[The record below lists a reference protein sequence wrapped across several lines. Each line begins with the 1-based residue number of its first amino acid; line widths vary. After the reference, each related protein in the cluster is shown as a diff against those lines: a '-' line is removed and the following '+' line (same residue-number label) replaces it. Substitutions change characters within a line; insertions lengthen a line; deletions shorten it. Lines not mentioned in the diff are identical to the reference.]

1 MSEPRLTVA
10 LSNDFFKAFARLPEK
25 ARGKVATFISKFRA
39 NPRGTGLNYE
49 RIEGGKDPFIRSLRV
64 DQDIRCIVRA
74 PDEGNTYV
82 LLWIDKH
89 DDAYQWARRRT
100 CHVNRVSGALQVVD
114 VEAAEMAV
122 GAETA
127 GGDAFAAAASAD
139 LASNASASKNGPAP
153 TPAPQAAEAQAPA
166 RSAPSVFIH
175 CSDDQ
180 LMQLGVPE
188 ALLPAVRAV
197 TSEESLARLIEWVPQ
212 DCVDGLILLAD
223 GKPIEAVVEE
233 LERQRPAEI
242 DPSDVAAA
250 LETPESQA
258 QFLVITDDDVLEAML
273 SAPLECW
280 RVFLHPSQR
289 RLVERTWSGPV
300 RVLGGAGTGKT
311 VVAMHRA
318 RWLAQQLIKSGAP
331 GRVLFTTFTRNL
343 ATDIRANLTKICSPE
358 QLQRIE
364 VIPLDGWVMNFLK
377 SQGLQVRVFNDE
389 ARKSCWSLAMDVAD
403 TSLGL
408 AERFYQEEW
417 QEVVLAQGC
426 RSRDDYLVA
435 RRVGRGTRLSREQ
448 RSRIWP
454 VFDAVRAEFRQR
466 GLWEPEEA
474 KQIAAD
480 LLNQPERAPLYA
492 AVVVDEAQDLDLASF
507 SLLRALVGEARAND
521 LFIVGDPHQRIY
533 GKPVVLSRCGID
545 IRGRSKK
552 LRINYRTTEETRAW
566 ATAVLHGVDFDDL
579 DGGSESASDY
589 RSLLHGDAPLVQG
602 FEDPADEQRF
612 LVTTLRQLRDEQQ
625 SLASTCVT
633 ARTNKA
639 VEKLNG
645 LLKAEGFA
653 TRVINA
659 DESDDPSDPALRLA
673 TMHRVKGLEFDQV
686 FLPELD
692 ASQMPLQVELNKRP
706 DQLSKDLFEQ
716 QERSLLHVAA
726 TRAKKRVVV
735 SFSGKPSPFL
745 CRG

>member
-10 LSNDFFKAFARLPEK
+10 LSNDFFKAFGRLPEK

-39 NPRGTGLNYE
+39 NPRSPGLNYE
-49 RIEGGKDPFIRSLRV
+49 RIEGGKDPMIRSIRV

-74 PDEGNTYV
+74 PDEGDTYV

-114 VEAAEMAV
+114 VEAAELAV
-122 GAETA
+122 G
-127 GGDAFAAAASAD
+127 DAIAAAVSEA
-139 LASNASASKNGPAP
+139 LASNTPAIQPAP
-153 TPAPQAAEAQAPA
+153 EPAPAAQTQPA
-166 RSAPSVFIH
+166 SLFAG

-180 LMQLGVPE
+180 LMVLGVPE

-197 TSEESLARLIEWVPQ
+197 TSEEALSRLIEWVPQ

-223 GKPIEAVVEE
+223 GKPIEVVIEE
-233 LERQRPAEI
+233 LERQRPAAI
-242 DPSDVAAA
+242 DPTDVAAA
-250 LETPESQA
+250 LETPESKA
-258 QFLVITDDDVLEAML
+258 EFLVITDDDVLEAML
-273 SAPLECW
+273 SAPLERW

-289 RLVERTWSGPV
+289 RLVERNWSGAV

-318 RWLAQQLIKSGAP
+318 RWLANELIKTSSP

-343 ATDIRANLTKICSPE
+343 ATDIRASLTKICSPE
-358 QLQRIE
+358 ELQRIE
-364 VIPLDGWVMNFLK
+364 VIHLDGWVMKFLK
-377 SQGLQVRVFNDE
+377 AQGLQVRVFNDE
-389 ARKSCWSLAMDVAD
+389 ARESCWSLAMDVAD

-408 AERFYQEEW
+408 DERFYREEW
-417 QEVVLAQGC
+417 KDVVLAQGC
-426 RSRDDYLVA
+426 RSRDEYLMA
-435 RRVGRGTRLSREQ
+435 RRVGRGTRLSRPQ
-448 RSRIWP
+448 RAQIWP

-480 LLNQPERAPLYA
+480 LIQKADGPPLYA
-492 AVVVDEAQDLDLASF
+492 AVVVDEAQDLDVASF
-507 SLLRALVGEARAND
+507 SLLRALVGKPRAND

-545 IRGRSKK
+545 IRGRARK

-566 ATAVLHGVDFDDL
+566 ATAVLHGLDFDDL
-579 DGGSESASDY
+579 DGGSDPASDY
-589 RSLLHGDAPLVQG
+589 RSLLHGDHPLVQG
-602 FEDPADEQRF
+602 FEDPAEEQRF
-612 LVTTLRQLRDEQQ
+612 LVSTLRQLRDEQQ
-625 SLASTCVT
+625 SLASTCVA

-639 VEKLNG
+639 VEKLEA
-645 LLKAEGFA
+645 LLKGEGFA

-659 DESDDPSDPALRLA
+659 EESDDPSDPALRLA

-686 FLPELD
+686 FLPGLD
-692 ASQMPLQVELNKRP
+692 ASQMPLQVEVNKRP
-706 DQLSKDLFEQ
+706 DALSRDLFEQ

-735 SFSGKPSPFL
+735 SYSGKASPFIG
-745 CRG
+745 RS

>member
-1 MSEPRLTVA
+1 MSESRLTVA
-10 LSNDFFKAFARLPEK
+10 LSNDFFKAFGRLPEK
-25 ARGKVATFISKFRA
+25 SRGKVATFISKFRA
-39 NPRGTGLNYE
+39 NPRSPGLNYE
-49 RIEGGKDPFIRSLRV
+49 RIEGGKDPFIRSIRV

-74 PDEGNTYV
+74 PDEGDTYV

-122 GAETA
+122 G
-127 GGDAFAAAASAD
+127 DAIAAAVSEA
-139 LASNASASKNGPAP
+139 LANQAP
-153 TPAPQAAEAQAPA
+153 VDQPAQAQA
-166 RSAPSVFIH
+166 QAGSLFAH

-180 LMQLGVPE
+180 LMLLGVPD

-197 TSEESLARLIEWVPQ
+197 CSEEALTRLIEWVPQ

-223 GKPIEAVVEE
+223 GKPIEVVIEE
-233 LERQRPAEI
+233 LERQRPAAI
-242 DPSDVAAA
+242 DPTDVAAA
-250 LETPESQA
+250 LETPESKA
-258 QFLVITDDDVLEAML
+258 EFLVITDDDVLEAML
-273 SAPLECW
+273 SAPLERW

-289 RLVERTWSGPV
+289 RLVERQWSGAV

-318 RWLAQQLIKSGAP
+318 RWIAKKLIKTSSP

-358 QLQRIE
+358 ELQRIE
-364 VIPLDGWVMNFLK
+364 VIHLDGWVMQFLK
-377 SQGLQVRVFNDE
+377 GQGLQVRVFNDE
-389 ARKSCWSLAMDVAD
+389 ARDSCWSLAMDVAD
-403 TSLGL
+403 TAL
-408 AERFYQEEW
+408 ALDERFYREEW
-417 QEVVLAQGC
+417 KDVVLAQGC
-426 RSRDDYLVA
+426 RSRDEYLMA
-435 RRVGRGTRLSREQ
+435 RRVGRGTRLSRQQ
-448 RSRIWP
+448 RAQIWP

-480 LLNQPERAPLYA
+480 LIHKAAGSPLYA
-492 AVVVDEAQDLDLASF
+492 AVVVDEAQDLDVASF
-507 SLLRALVGEARAND
+507 SLLRALVGEPRAND

-545 IRGRSKK
+545 IRGRARK

-566 ATAVLHGVDFDDL
+566 ATAVLHGLDFDDL
-579 DGGSESASDY
+579 DGGSDPASDY
-589 RSLLHGDAPLVQG
+589 RSLLHGDDPLVQG
-602 FEDPADEQRF
+602 FEDPAEEQRF
-612 LVTTLRQLRDEQQ
+612 LVNTLRQLRDEQQ
-625 SLASTCVT
+625 SLASTCVA

-639 VEKLNG
+639 VEKLEA
-645 LLKAEGFA
+645 LLKSEGFA

-659 DESDDPSDPALRLA
+659 DESDDPSDPALRIA

-686 FLPELD
+686 VLPGLD
-692 ASQMPLQVELNKRP
+692 ATQMPLQVELNKRP
-706 DQLSKDLFEQ
+706 DALSRDLFEL

-735 SFSGKPSPFL
+735 SYSGKASPFI
-745 CRG
+745 GEI

>member
-10 LSNDFFKAFARLPEK
+10 LSNDFFKAFGRLPEK
-25 ARGKVATFISKFRA
+25 SRGKVATFISKFRA
-39 NPRGTGLNYE
+39 NPRSPGLNYE
-49 RIEGGKDPFIRSLRV
+49 RIEGGKDPFIRSIRV

-74 PDEGNTYV
+74 PDEGDTYV

-114 VEAAEMAV
+114 VEAAELAV
-122 GAETA
+122 G
-127 GGDAFAAAASAD
+127 DAIAAAVSEA
-139 LASNASASKNGPAP
+139 LANQPPVAQPAP
-153 TPAPQAAEAQAPA
+153 SPGQVGSLFA
-166 RSAPSVFIH
+166 H

-180 LMQLGVPE
+180 LMLLGVPE

-197 TSEESLARLIEWVPQ
+197 SSEEALSRLIEWVPQ

-223 GKPIEAVVEE
+223 GKPIEVVIDE
-233 LERQRPAEI
+233 LERQRPAAI

-250 LETPESQA
+250 LQTPESKA
-258 QFLVITDDDVLEAML
+258 EFLVITDDDVLEAML
-273 SAPLECW
+273 SAPLERW

-289 RLVERTWSGPV
+289 RLVERQWSGAV

-318 RWLAQQLIKSGAP
+318 RWIANELIKTSSP

-358 QLQRIE
+358 ELQRIE
-364 VIPLDGWVMNFLK
+364 VIHLDGWVMTFLK
-377 SQGLQVRVFNDE
+377 GQGLQVRVFNDE
-389 ARKSCWSLAMDVAD
+389 ARDSCWSLAMDVAD

-408 AERFYQEEW
+408 DERFYREEW
-417 QEVVLAQGC
+417 KDVVLAQGC
-426 RSRDDYLVA
+426 RSRDEYLMA
-435 RRVGRGTRLSREQ
+435 RRVGRGTRLSRPQ
-448 RSRIWP
+448 RAQIWP

-480 LLNQPERAPLYA
+480 LIHKAAGSPLYA
-492 AVVVDEAQDLDLASF
+492 AVVVDEAQDLDVASF
-507 SLLRALVGEARAND
+507 SLLRALVGEPRAND

-545 IRGRSKK
+545 IRGRARK

-566 ATAVLHGVDFDDL
+566 ATAVLHDLDFDDL
-579 DGGSESASDY
+579 DGGTDPASDY
-589 RSLLHGDAPLVQG
+589 RSLLHGDHPLVQG
-602 FEDPADEQRF
+602 FEDPGEEQRF
-612 LVTTLRQLRDEQQ
+612 LVSTLRQLRDEQQ
-625 SLASTCVT
+625 SLASTCVA

-639 VEKLNG
+639 VEKLEA
-645 LLKAEGFA
+645 LLKSEGFA
-653 TRVINA
+653 TRVINS

-686 FLPELD
+686 FLPGLD

-706 DQLSKDLFEQ
+706 DALSRELFEQ

-735 SFSGKPSPFL
+735 SYSGKASPFI
-745 CRG
+745 GQS

>member
-1 MSEPRLTVA
+1 MSESRLTVA
-10 LSNDFFKAFARLPEK
+10 LSNDFFKAFGRLPEK
-25 ARGKVATFISKFRA
+25 ARGKVATFISRFRS
-39 NPRGTGLNYE
+39 NPRSPGLNYE
-49 RIEGGKDPFIRSLRV
+49 RIEGGKDPFIRSIRV

-74 PDEGNTYV
+74 PDEGDTYV

-114 VEAAEMAV
+114 VEAAELAV
-122 GAETA
+122 G
-127 GGDAFAAAASAD
+127 DAIAAAVSEA
-139 LASNASASKNGPAP
+139 LASNKTTPKAASTPPPVASPAGPSLFA
-153 TPAPQAAEAQAPA
+153 
-166 RSAPSVFIH
+166 H
-175 CSDDQ
+175 CDDDR
-180 LMQLGVPE
+180 LMLLGVPE

-197 TSEESLARLIEWVPQ
+197 SSDEALSRLIEWVPQ
-212 DCVDGLILLAD
+212 DCVDGLILLAE
-223 GKPIEAVVEE
+223 GKPIEAVIEE
-233 LERQRPAEI
+233 LERQRPADI
-242 DPSDVAAA
+242 DPTDVAAA

-273 SAPLECW
+273 SAPLERW

-289 RLVERTWSGPV
+289 RLVERHWSGAV

-318 RWLAQQLIKSGAP
+318 RWLAQQLIASGAT

-358 QLQRIE
+358 QLQRLE
-364 VIPLDGWVMNFLK
+364 VIHLDGWVMNFLK

-389 ARKSCWSLAMDVAD
+389 ARDSCWSLAMEMAD
-403 TSLGL
+403 TALGYSD
-408 AERFYQEEW
+408 RFYREEW
-417 QEVVLAQGC
+417 KEVVLAQGC
-426 RSRDDYLVA
+426 RSRDDYLMA
-435 RRVGRGTRLSREQ
+435 RRVGRGTRLNREQ

-474 KQIAAD
+474 KQIATD
-480 LLNQPERAPLYA
+480 LLDRSEQPPLYA
-492 AVVVDEAQDLDLASF
+492 AVVVDEAQDLDGASF
-507 SLLRALVGEARAND
+507 LLLRALVGEPRAND

-545 IRGRSKK
+545 IRGRARK

-566 ATAVLHGVDFDDL
+566 ATAILQDLDFDDL
-579 DGGSESASDY
+579 DGGSDPASDY
-589 RSLLHGDAPLVQG
+589 RSLLHGDHPLVQG

-612 LVTTLRQLRDEQQ
+612 LVSTLRQLRDEQQ

-633 ARTNKA
+633 ARTKRA
-639 VEKLNG
+639 VEKLDG

-686 FLPELD
+686 FLPGLTADQLPLRRVLD
-692 ASQMPLQVELNKRP
+692 DCP
-706 DQLSKDLFEQ
+706 DQLSKEQFEQ

-735 SFSGKPSPFL
+735 SFSGQPSPFL
-745 CRG
+745 GRP

>member
-1 MSEPRLTVA
+1 MNEPRLTVA
-10 LSNDFFKAFARLPEK
+10 LSNDFFKAYGRLPEK
-25 ARGKVATFISKFRA
+25 ARSKVATFISKFRA
-39 NPRGTGLNYE
+39 NPRSPGLNYE

-74 PDEGNTYV
+74 PDGGDTYV

-114 VEAAEMAV
+114 VEAAEIAV
-122 GAETA
+122 G
-127 GGDAFAAAASAD
+127 DAIAAAVSEA
-139 LASNASASKNGPAP
+139 LATNTPATQVVGPAP
-153 TPAPQAAEAQAPA
+153 NPPPLAEAAQPPA
-166 RSAPSVFIH
+166 SPAASLFAH

-180 LMQLGVPE
+180 LMLLGVPE

-197 TSEESLARLIEWVPQ
+197 TTEETLARLIEWVPQ

-223 GKPIEAVVEE
+223 GKAIEAVIEE
-233 LERQRPAEI
+233 LERQRPVAI
-242 DPSDVAAA
+242 DPTDVAAA
-250 LETPESQA
+250 LDTPESKA
-258 QFLVITDDDVLEAML
+258 EFLVITDDDELEAML
-273 SAPLECW
+273 SAPLERW

-318 RWLAQQLIKSGAP
+318 RWLAQQLIASGAP

-343 ATDIRANLTKICSPE
+343 ATDIRANLTKICEPE

-364 VIPLDGWVMNFLK
+364 VIHLDGWVMNFLK

-389 ARKSCWSLAMDVAD
+389 ARESCWSMAMDVAD

-408 AERFYQEEW
+408 ANRFYQEEW

-435 RRVGRGTRLSREQ
+435 RRVGRGTRLNRDQ

-480 LLNQPERAPLYA
+480 LLTQPGRAPLYA

-507 SLLRALVGEARAND
+507 ALLRALVGEARAND

-579 DGGSESASDY
+579 DGGSDQTSDY

-602 FEDPADEQRF
+602 FADPAEEQRF

-639 VEKLNG
+639 VEKLEG
-645 LLKAEGFA
+645 WLKAEGFA

-686 FLPELD
+686 FLPGLD
-692 ASQMPLQVELNKRP
+692 ASQMPLQFELNNRP
-706 DQLSKDLFEQ
+706 DPLSKDLFEQ

-735 SFSGKPSPFL
+735 SFSGKASPFL
-745 CRG
+745 RPA

>member
-49 RIEGGKDPFIRSLRV
+49 HIEGGKDPYIRSLRV

-74 PDEGNTYV
+74 PDKGDTYV
-82 LLWIDKH
+82 ILWIDKH

-114 VEAAEMAV
+114 VEAAEIAV
-122 GAETA
+122 G
-127 GGDAFAAAASAD
+127 DAIAAAVSEA
-139 LASNASASKNGPAP
+139 LANNTPAAQVGPAP
-153 TPAPQAAEAQAPA
+153 TQPAQAAKAQA
-166 RSAPSVFIH
+166 SASAVASLFAH

-180 LMQLGVPE
+180 LMLLGVPE

-197 TSEESLARLIEWVPQ
+197 TTEETLSRLIEWVPQ

-223 GKPIEAVVEE
+223 GKAIEAVIEE
-233 LERQRPAEI
+233 LERQRPVAI
-242 DPSDVAAA
+242 DPTDVAAA
-250 LETPESQA
+250 LDTPESKA
-258 QFLVITDDDVLEAML
+258 EFLVITDDDVLEAML
-273 SAPLECW
+273 SAPLERW

-289 RLVERTWSGPV
+289 RLVERIWSGAV

-311 VVAMHRA
+311 VVAMHRT
-318 RWLAQQLIKSGAP
+318 RWLAQQLIESGAP

-358 QLQRIE
+358 ELQRIE
-364 VIPLDGWVMNFLK
+364 VIHLDGWVMNFLK

-389 ARKSCWSLAMDVAD
+389 ARDSCWSMAMDVAD

-408 AERFYQEEW
+408 AERFYKEEW
-417 QEVVLAQGC
+417 KEVVLAQGC

-435 RRVGRGTRLSREQ
+435 RRVGRGTRLSRPQ
-448 RSRIWP
+448 RAQIWP

-466 GLWEPEEA
+466 GLWELEEA

-480 LLNQPERAPLYA
+480 LIHKADRPPLYA
-492 AVVVDEAQDLDLASF
+492 AGVVDEAQDFDVASF
-507 SLLRALVGEARAND
+507 SLLRALVGEPRAND

-545 IRGRSKK
+545 IRGRSRK

-566 ATAVLHGVDFDDL
+566 ATAVLHGLDFDDL
-579 DGGSESASDY
+579 DGGSDPASDY
-589 RSLLHGDAPLVQG
+589 RSLLHGDHPLVQG
-602 FEDPADEQRF
+602 FEDPAEEQRF
-612 LVTTLRQLRDEQQ
+612 LVNTLRQLRGEQQ
-625 SLASTCVT
+625 SLASTCVA

-645 LLKAEGFA
+645 LLQGEGFT

-659 DESDDPSDPALRLA
+659 EESDDPSDPALRLA
-673 TMHRVKGLEFDQV
+673 TMHRVKGLEFDQI
-686 FLPELD
+686 FLPALD

-706 DQLSKDLFEQ
+706 DALSRELFEQ

-735 SFSGKPSPFL
+735 SYSGKGSPFIS
-745 CRG
+745 RS

>member
-10 LSNDFFKAFARLPEK
+10 LSNDFFKAFGRLPEK

-39 NPRGTGLNYE
+39 NPRSPGLNYE
-49 RIEGGKDPFIRSLRV
+49 RIEGGKDPLIRSIRV

-74 PDEGNTYV
+74 PDEGDTYV

-114 VEAAEMAV
+114 VEAAELAV
-122 GAETA
+122 G
-127 GGDAFAAAASAD
+127 DAIAAAVREA
-139 LASNASASKNGPAP
+139 LAQQ
-153 TPAPQAAEAQAPA
+153 TPAAPPEPLPSATAATALAQAQTQA
-166 RSAPSVFIH
+166 GSLFAH
-175 CSDDQ
+175 CRDDQ
-180 LMQLGVPE
+180 LMLLGVPE

-197 TSEESLARLIEWVPQ
+197 TSEEALSRLLAWVPQ
-212 DCVDGLILLAD
+212 DCVDGLILLAA
-223 GKPIEAVVEE
+223 GQPIEVVIEE
-233 LERQRPAEI
+233 LERQRPAAL

-258 QFLVITDDDVLEAML
+258 EFLVITDDDVLEAML
-273 SAPLECW
+273 SAPLERW

-289 RLVERTWSGPV
+289 RLVERQWSGAV

-318 RWLAQQLIKSGAP
+318 RWLANELIKTSAP

-358 QLQRIE
+358 ELQRIE
-364 VIPLDGWVMNFLK
+364 VIHLDGWVMQFLK
-377 SQGLQVRVFNDE
+377 GQGLQVRVFNEE
-389 ARKSCWSLAMDVAD
+389 ARDSCWSLAMDVAD
-403 TSLGL
+403 TTLGL
-408 AERFYQEEW
+408 DKRFYQEEW
-417 QEVVLAQGC
+417 KDVVLAQGC
-426 RSRDDYLVA
+426 RSRDEYLMA
-435 RRVGRGTRLSREQ
+435 RRVGRGTRLSRPQ
-448 RSRIWP
+448 RAQIWP

-480 LLNQPERAPLYA
+480 LLRKADGPPLYA
-492 AVVVDEAQDLDLASF
+492 SVVVDEAQDLDVASF
-507 SLLRALVGEARAND
+507 SLLRALVGEPRPND

-533 GKPVVLSRCGID
+533 GKPVVLSCCGID
-545 IRGRSKK
+545 IRGRARK

-566 ATAVLHGVDFDDL
+566 ATAVLHDLDFDDL
-579 DGGSESASDY
+579 DGGRDPASDY
-589 RSLLHGDAPLVQG
+589 RSLLHGDHPLVQG
-602 FEDPADEQRF
+602 FEAPGEEQRF
-612 LVTTLRQLRDEQQ
+612 LVSTLRRLRDEQQ
-625 SLASTCVT
+625 SLASTCVA

-639 VEKLNG
+639 VEQLNG
-645 LLKAEGFA
+645 LLQAEGFT

-659 DESDDPSDPALRLA
+659 DASDDPSDPALRLA

-686 FLPELD
+686 FLPGLD
-692 ASQMPLQVELNKRP
+692 ASQMPLQVEVNKRP
-706 DQLSKDLFEQ
+706 DVLSRELFEQ

-735 SFSGKPSPFL
+735 SYSGKASPFIS
-745 CRG
+745 RS

>member
-10 LSNDFFKAFARLPEK
+10 LSNDFFKAFGQLPEK
-25 ARGKVATFISKFRA
+25 ARGKVATFISKFRT
-39 NPRGTGLNYE
+39 NPRSPGLNYE
-49 RIEGGKDPFIRSLRV
+49 RIEGGKDPFIRSIRV

-74 PDEGNTYV
+74 PDEGDTYV

-114 VEAAEMAV
+114 VEAAELAV
-122 GAETA
+122 G
-127 GGDAFAAAASAD
+127 DAIAAAVSEA
-139 LASNASASKNGPAP
+139 LANQ
-153 TPAPQAAEAQAPA
+153 TPAAQATPETSPPA
-166 RSAPSVFIH
+166 TAQPESPSLFAH
-175 CSDDQ
+175 CGDDQ
-180 LMQLGVPE
+180 LMLLGVPE

-197 TSEESLARLIEWVPQ
+197 SSEEALSRLIEWVPQ

-223 GKPIEAVVEE
+223 GKPIEAVIEE
-233 LERQRPAEI
+233 LERQRPSAI
-242 DPSDVAAA
+242 DPTDVAAA
-250 LETPESQA
+250 LETPESKA
-258 QFLVITDDDVLEAML
+258 EFLVITDDNVLEAML
-273 SAPLECW
+273 SAPLERW

-289 RLVERTWSGPV
+289 RLVERQWSGAV

-318 RWLAQQLIKSGAP
+318 RWLANELIKTGAA

-358 QLQRIE
+358 ELQRIE
-364 VIPLDGWVMNFLK
+364 VIHLDGWVMNFLK
-377 SQGLQVRVFNDE
+377 GQGLQVRVFNEE
-389 ARKSCWSLAMDVAD
+389 ARDSCWSLAMDLAD

-408 AERFYQEEW
+408 DERFYREEW
-417 QEVVLAQGC
+417 KDVVLAQGC
-426 RSRDDYLVA
+426 RSRDEYLMA
-435 RRVGRGTRLSREQ
+435 RRVGRGTRLSRPQ
-448 RSRIWP
+448 RSQIWP
-454 VFDAVRAEFRQR
+454 VFDAVRAEFCQR

-480 LLNQPERAPLYA
+480 LIQKGDRPPLYA
-492 AVVVDEAQDLDLASF
+492 AVVVDEAQDLDVASF
-507 SLLRALVGEARAND
+507 SLLRALVGEPRAND

-533 GKPVVLSRCGID
+533 GKPLVLSRCGID
-545 IRGRSKK
+545 IRGRSRK

-566 ATAVLHGVDFDDL
+566 ATAVLHGLDFDDL
-579 DGGSESASDY
+579 DGGSDPASDY
-589 RSLLHGDAPLVQG
+589 RSLLHGDQPLVQG

-612 LVTTLRQLRDEQQ
+612 LVSTLRQLREEQQ
-625 SLASTCVT
+625 SLASTCVA

-639 VEKLNG
+639 VEKLEA
-645 LLKAEGFA
+645 LLKGEGFA
-653 TRVINA
+653 TRVIKPE
-659 DESDDPSDPALRLA
+659 ESDDPSDPALRLA

-686 FLPELD
+686 FLPALD

-706 DQLSKDLFEQ
+706 DALSRELFEQ

-726 TRAKKRVVV
+726 TRAKKRVVI
-735 SFSGKPSPFL
+735 SYSGKASPFIG
-745 CRG
+745 RS

>member
-10 LSNDFFKAFARLPEK
+10 LSNDFFKAFGRLPEK

-39 NPRGTGLNYE
+39 NPRSTGLNYE
-49 RIEGGKDPFIRSLRV
+49 RIEGGKDPFIRSIRV

-74 PDEGNTYV
+74 PDEGDTFV

-114 VEAAEMAV
+114 VEAAETAV
-122 GAETA
+122 G
-127 GGDAFAAAASAD
+127 DAIAAAVSEALAGTAPPPAQTAPPSPAS
-139 LASNASASKNGPAP
+139 LFS
-153 TPAPQAAEAQAPA
+153 
-166 RSAPSVFIH
+166 H
-175 CSDDQ
+175 CDDDQ
-180 LMQLGVPE
+180 LMLLGVPE

-197 TSEESLARLIEWVPQ
+197 ASDDALSRLISYLPQ

-223 GKPIEAVVEE
+223 GRPIEAVIEE
-233 LERQRPAEI
+233 LERQRPAAI
-242 DPSDVAAA
+242 DPTDVAAA
-250 LETPESQA
+250 LETPESKA
-258 QFLVITDDDVLEAML
+258 EFLVITDDDELEAML
-273 SAPLECW
+273 SAPLERW

-289 RLVERTWSGPV
+289 RLVERDWSGPV

-318 RWLAQQLIKSGAP
+318 RRLAAKLIEAGGP

-358 QLQRIE
+358 ELQRIE
-364 VIPLDGWVMNFLK
+364 VIHLDGWVMNFLK
-377 SQGLQVRVFNDE
+377 GQGLQVRVFNDE
-389 ARKSCWSLAMDVAD
+389 ARDSGWSLAMDLAD

-408 AERFYQEEW
+408 DERFYREEW
-417 QEVVLAQGC
+417 KEVVLAQGC
-426 RSRDDYLVA
+426 RSRDDYLMA
-435 RRVGRGTRLSREQ
+435 RRVGRGTRLNRDQ
-448 RSRIWP
+448 RARIWP

-480 LLNQPERAPLYA
+480 LLRRADQPPLFA

-507 SLLRALVGEARAND
+507 SLLRALVGEPRAND

-533 GKPVVLSRCGID
+533 GKPVVLSRCGIEV
-545 IRGRSKK
+545 RGRARK

-566 ATAVLHGVDFDDL
+566 ASAVLQGLDFDDL
-579 DGGSESASDY
+579 DGGRDPASDY
-589 RSLLHGDAPLVQG
+589 RSLLHGDDPLVQG
-602 FEDPADEQRF
+602 FDDPADEQRF
-612 LVTTLRQLRDEQQ
+612 LVSTLKRLQETQT
-625 SLASTCVT
+625 SLASTCVA
-633 ARTNKA
+633 ARTKKA

-645 LLKAEGFA
+645 LLQAEGFA
-653 TRVINA
+653 TRVIQA

-686 FLPELD
+686 FLPG
-692 ASQMPLQVELNKRP
+692 LNA
-706 DQLSKDLFEQ
+706 DQLPLRSILDGCPDPTSRDVFEQ

-726 TRAKKRVVV
+726 TRAKKRVVL
-735 SFSGKPSPFL
+735 SYSGRPSPFL
-745 CRG
+745 GRS